1 MIVFRTLVLGSVLGV
16 ALTAA
21 AAPAMAQLASG
32 PGGLGSSPG
41 AGPAPTPQARTPDIA
56 PPALPG
62 AGGMAPMAT
71 GPVMQKPPSG
81 DPTANLFAAI
91 AKGDANAAQMA
102 IGGGA
107 NLNAQN
113 QFGETPLDLSIAL
126 NRNNITFLLLQTRN
140 ELDAQGVGPEPMGAP
155 WMLDSNT
162 PPGTSK
168 GAAHAKS
175 GTVSVSAP
183 AVPPPSPRIAVQ
195 AGNGT
200 PNPEAGFLGF
210 GPKN

>member
-1 MIVFRTLVLGSVLGV
+1 MIAFRTLVLGSVLGL
-16 ALTAA
+16 ALIAA
-21 AAPAMAQLASG
+21 AAPAMAQLSG
-32 PGGLGSSPG
+32 AGMGGLGSEPG
-41 AGPAPTPQARTPDIA
+41 AGPTPQPQSRAPDIA

-62 AGGMAPMAT
+62 AGGLTPMAT
-71 GPVMQKPPSG
+71 GPVMQKPASG

-91 AKGDANAAQMA
+91 SKGDANAAQMA
-102 IGGGA
+102 IGSGA
-107 NLNAQN
+107 DLNAQN

-126 NRNNITFLLLQTRN
+126 NRTDITFLLLQTRN
-140 ELDAQGVGPEPMGAP
+140 ELDAQGGGPEPMGAP
-155 WMLDSNT
+155 WTLDGN
-162 PPGTSK
+162 
-168 GAAHAKS
+168 AKP

-183 AVPPPSPRIAVQ
+183 AVPAPSPRIAVQ